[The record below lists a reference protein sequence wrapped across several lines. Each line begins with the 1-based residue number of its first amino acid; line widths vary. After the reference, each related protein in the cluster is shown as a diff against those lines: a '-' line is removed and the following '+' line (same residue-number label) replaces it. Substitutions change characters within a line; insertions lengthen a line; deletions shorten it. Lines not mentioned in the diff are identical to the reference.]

1 MHVKYCCNSYDTYNF
16 KHIQF
21 TRVHKSL
28 QEHKEVCSKKN
39 EINGLLCPHSPALDL
54 ALNKEYTNSWF
65 FNRIK
70 TETQLKGH
78 CHDIFP

>member
-1 MHVKYCCNSYDTYNF
+1 MSNIVVTLMIHIYSTFNSLECIKAY
-16 KHIQF
+16 KS
-21 TRVHKSL
+21 TRKFAVR
-28 QEHKEVCSKKN
+28 KN

-65 FNRIK
+65 FKRIK

-78 CHDIFP
+78 CHDMFT